1 MKSVSSGKTRGS
13 HPRHRRKNKN
23 KKKKKKYVKF
33 PKRLKKRKSST
44 KLREVLPSATLF
56 DTKIINNI
64 AYPKD
69 KKPEKKEIKTV
80 SEQSQDELEPII
92 STPISGPMSDE

>member
-23 KKKKKKYVKF
+23 KNKKYVKF
-33 PKRLKKRKSST
+33 PKRL
-44 KLREVLPSATLF
+44 
-56 DTKIINNI
+56 
-64 AYPKD
+64 
-69 KKPEKKEIKTV
+69 EKQSKTV

-92 STPISGPMSDE
+92 STPINSPMSDE

>member
-13 HPRHRRKNKN
+13 HPHHRR

-33 PKRLKKRKSST
+33 PKRLKQQR
-44 KLREVLPSATLF
+44 
-56 DTKIINNI
+56 
-64 AYPKD
+64 
-69 KKPEKKEIKTV
+69 KTV

-92 STPISGPMSDE
+92 STPINSPMSDE

>member
-13 HPRHRRKNKN
+13 HPRHRGKKKN

-33 PKRLKKRKSST
+33 PKHL
-44 KLREVLPSATLF
+44 
-56 DTKIINNI
+56 
-64 AYPKD
+64 
-69 KKPEKKEIKTV
+69 EKQKKTV

-92 STPISGPMSDE
+92 STPINSPMSDE

>member
-13 HPRHRRKNKN
+13 HPRHRRKNKK

-33 PKRLKKRKSST
+33 PKRL
-44 KLREVLPSATLF
+44 
-56 DTKIINNI
+56 
-64 AYPKD
+64 D
-69 KKPEKKEIKTV
+69 KQIKTK

-92 STPISGPMSDE
+92 STQINSPMSDE